1 MRGKGEREEETTS
14 KQRIPRQTRRML
26 KTVRVQGLAT
36 PRRRGVDQVRFDRGR
51 LLRLAR
57 PSATALGKRRT
68 SDVLR
73 VLGGNEVGVLRD
85 VVQQN
90 GDTPRDGRECDLAW
104 LALGDKALVDRAE
117 DVVAPACGNRRHVHG
132 LPEIGSAA
140 LRLGLLL
147 DRAAL
152 VVDRSVA
159 AHLGD
164 ATVRELA
171 DVRTIGEHDARETR
185 ADTLDRLEPRGK
197 LAHAVIRGDRRV
209 AFSLDPGDLLVELGE
224 RLVKALAHLGVRK
237 VLVLVVDDGSRLH
250 QVLARG
256 NGPLQRFVGLGSWL
270 DEVQLR
276 FAEGHRVVADHLAV
290 DGVGL
295 LDAPLRFRV
304 LPRSPGVQAHG
315 PDASGE
321 AFVGK
326 RLLVWAGGL
335 EADDGSELERLLDQ
349 FGSAGLD
356 VPGFLLGSVGVA
368 DVERIFADI
377 DADVNSDRIHDILSL
392 SSSYR
397 DSYPGCSFNHAA
409 LAHDEWRRSDSP
421 AMYVHLGCNELAAMA
436 QGRWPSLS
444 GHSFRFEETSPLS
457 RHTPGRNGGHYTTN
471 GLDRGVILAN
481 YKNIRLSACFSY
493 FACGIILSA

>member
-1 MRGKGEREEETTS
+1 
-14 KQRIPRQTRRML
+14 ML
-26 KTVRVQGLAT
+26 KTVREQRQAT
-36 PRRRGVDQVRFDRGR
+36 PRQRGVDRARFVRER
-51 LLRLAR
+51 LRRLAR
-57 PSATALGKRRT
+57 PSATAPWKRRAG
-68 SDVLR
+68 DVLR
-73 VLGGNEVGVLRD
+73 ILGGDEVWVLRD
-85 VVQQN
+85 VVQQD
-90 GDTPRDGRECDLAW
+90 GDAPRDSRERDLAW

-117 DVVAPACGNRRHVHG
+117 DVVAPACGDRRHVHG
-132 LPEIGSAA
+132 LPEVRSAA

-152 VVDRSVA
+152 VVDRGVA
-159 AHLGD
+159 AHLGY
-164 ATVRELA
+164 AAVRELS
-171 DVRTIGEHDARETR
+171 DVGAVGEHDAREAR
-185 ADTLDRLEPRGK
+185 ADALDRLEPRGK
-197 LAHAVIRGDRRV
+197 LAHAVVRGNRRV
-209 AFSLDPGDLLVELGE
+209 ALSLDPGDLLVELGE
-224 RLVKALAHLGVRK
+224 GLVEALAHLGVGK

-250 QVLARG
+250 QVLARR
-256 NGPLQRFVGLGSWL
+256 NSPLQRLVGLGSRL
-270 DEVQLR
+270 DEVKLIIL
-276 FAEGHRVVADHLAV
+276 EGHRVVADHLAV

-321 AFVGK
+321 AFFGK

-356 VPGFLLGSVGVA
+356 VPDFLLGSVWVA

-397 DSYPGCSFNHAA
+397 DLYPACSFNHAA

-421 AMYVHLGCNELAAMA
+421 AMYVHLGGNELAAMA

-471 GLDRGVILAN
+471 GLDRGAVP
-481 YKNIRLSACFSY
+481 R
-493 FACGIILSA
+493 